1 MRAFK
6 KILVVVLV
14 FYAFALGALYKLMRQ
29 PALFGQV
36 MRHVPGPAMFV
47 IPFKPLWFAARAGN
61 LRVGDSALIG
71 LVLIALAAWSFS
83 IWQTAGTWGRRV
95 TAAVAIASVTATAA
109 ATISRREPSPG
120 SLANLERAS
129 RAKSRWNVWP

>member
-61 LRVGDSALIG
+61 LRVGDSAPDFDLPTADKKARVHLSEFRG
-71 LVLIALAAWSFS
+71 QRPVVLIF
-83 IWQTAGTWGRRV
+83 
-95 TAAVAIASVTATAA
+95 
-109 ATISRREPSPG
+109 G
-120 SLANLERAS
+120 SYT
-129 RAKSRWNVWP
+129 